1 MPLTVSDGLRSG
13 ECDAQPS
20 VPDSRCRRA
29 VGAAAVTKGAAE
41 VPHVVSGLHTV
52 PGPAERAREE
62 EQQGPRHRSKPRVT
76 KRNVNTK

>member
-52 PGPAERAREE
+52 PGPAESKRGGTTRTTTS
-62 EQQGPRHRSKPRVT
+62 QQTKSYET
-76 KRNVNTK
+76 KR